1 MSPLTLIRKIVSPL
15 LFLDIVNRYEG
26 RTSLMKI
33 KAAKTYVVA
42 VKKMRI
48 FFLGILFVVF
58 SLLLLGSGLFLVHMA
73 FFSYSLWS
81 FQVKFIVALV
91 LGGVELLGA
100 VSILF
105 YLLREET
112 WAKFYG
118 VQGVVN
124 SVVNGKSGSKRI

>member
-15 LFLDIVNRYEG
+15 LFLGIVNRYEG
-26 RTSLMKI
+26 RSALLKI
-33 KAAKTYVVA
+33 KAAQTYVVA
-42 VKKMRI
+42 VKKIRI
-48 FFLGILFVVF
+48 FFLGILFAVF
-58 SLLLLGSGLFLVHMA
+58 SLLLLGSGLFLVHTA

-100 VSILF
+100 VIILF

-112 WAKFYG
+112 WARFYG
-118 VQGVVN
+118 VSGVVN
-124 SVVNGKSGSKRI
+124 SVVNGKSENKRI